1 MKAALPKRR
10 SFICNY
16 QRLTYHLPTFST
28 HKRYV
33 GNPFICTKENKTNYR
48 KMIRKPLSHVRI
60 LTQYIERG
68 LLTVAVLTLTSLADC
83 ALVLETKFVSPV
95 THLNNKNDV
104 CKQ

>member
-33 GNPFICTKENKTNYR
+33 GNPFVCTKENKTKYR

-68 LLTVAVLTLTSLADC
+68 LLTVAVLTLTSLAD
-83 ALVLETKFVSPV
+83 F
-95 THLNNKNDV
+95 
-104 CKQ
+104 